1 MPTRWIVVADSSRA
15 RIFAN
20 SNDDGLIEQIAEFG
34 NPSGRSND
42 SELASYTP
50 GEGARPGPRTATQ
63 EDSAAD
69 HAVKLFSKNVAQY
82 LDKARAERR
91 YDRLYLIA
99 AAGFLGSLREDLTP
113 EVQKLVANE
122 LDKNISWFNERDIA
136 SYVNKAL

>member
-1 MPTRWIVVADSSRA
+1 MHTRWIVVADSTRA

-20 SNDDGLIEQIAEFG
+20 TDEDGRVEQIAEFD
-34 NPSGRSND
+34 NPSGRSSD
-42 SELASYTP
+42 SDLASYNS

-69 HAVKLFSKNVAQY
+69 HEVQRFSKNLAQY
-82 LDKARAERR
+82 LDKARVKRL

-99 AAGFLGSLREDLTP
+99 AAEFLGKLRKDLTP

-122 LDKNISWFNERDIA
+122 LDKNISWFNARDIE
-136 SYVNKAL
+136 SYVNSAL